1 MMKKQSPSS
10 SITWHYYLAWII
22 AASALLGSLYF
33 SEIKDLPP
41 CVLCWYQ
48 RIFMYPIALI
58 LPIGIIRREGVV
70 ALYTLPLALIGAAIA
85 FYHYLLQLKIIPES
99 VAPCVQGLS
108 CSEIQTEYFGFIT
121 IPFLSLAAFI
131 IISVVLA
138 LTLKNES
145 RK

>member
-1 MMKKQSPSS
+1 
-10 SITWHYYLAWII
+10 
-22 AASALLGSLYF
+22 
-33 SEIKDLPP
+33 
-41 CVLCWYQ
+41 
-48 RIFMYPIALI
+48 MYPIALI